1 MVREYCRYGVNCNNK
16 NCKLKHSKGRF
27 LDGTAT
33 VEFDQSK
40 KDAFDQKIKQREAR
54 RQLQLQSRADPS
66 EPPADIDFE
75 AVREER
81 EPSYSEILDGAPSN
95 MPNQNDSRV
104 SSQSMQPSKS
114 AAKVSHPKQPSKGPA
129 KDSQS
134 KQPSKVSKKKSSK
147 QENTSKTHRK
157 KLTNSKGPR
166 SSKQGKQASQPLAIN
181 TKSHKS
187 MASRT
192 KSKLKHLQRIQLT
205 MNLTKSTYSD
215 DRAAYYQG
223 PWEIRKSGVS
233 VAAGNI
239 VAFKKTEIVPE
250 LVRQVQYFFDNAI

>member
-27 LDGTAT
+27 LNGTAT

-40 KDAFDQKIKQREAR
+40 KDAFDQKMKQREAK

-95 MPNQNDSRV
+95 MPNQNDSRA
-104 SSQSMQPSKS
+104 SSQSMQPSKG
-114 AAKVSHPKQPSKGPA
+114 AA
-129 KDSQS
+129 KDSHS

-157 KLTNSKGPR
+157 KRINSKGPR

-181 TKSHKS
+181 TKSYKS

-239 VAFKKTEIVPE
+239 VAFNKTEIVPE